1 MRWVKRIASA
11 IAGLLV
17 VVLVVGAVGGTLAVR
32 RGFPVTSGEL
42 EVPGLTNPV
51 TVERDA
57 EGIPTIIASTT
68 EDLFLAQGYVHA
80 QDRFWEMDFRRHVTA
95 GRLSELFGASQVGTD
110 TFIRTLGW
118 RRVAEAELELLE
130 PETERLLT
138 AYAAG
143 VNAWMD
149 GRTGASLSLEHAL
162 LPLSG
167 PRGYVPEPWQPADSV
182 AWFKAMAWDL
192 RSNLDDELL
201 RARLATTDLGP
212 GRDHRDLF
220 PAYDPDVHPP
230 ILPQGGDIVDG
241 AFVVNGVADSTAA
254 AAGLPSEPLD
264 EDDAQTAAGAPGLA
278 DDDLVAVLAAAAG
291 ALEAAPSLIGD
302 GAASGV
308 GSNSWVVSGARS
320 ASGAPLLA
328 NDPHLAPSQPG
339 IWYQVRLRCEPV
351 GPDCPYD
358 VAGFSFSGVPGVI
371 IGANDTIAWGF
382 TNLGPDVADLV
393 IERIDG
399 DRYLTEEGWRPL
411 ELRTETIEVAG
422 GDPVEVTV
430 RATRNGPIFSDV
442 SEGAGE
448 LATGPLG
455 DGRADAAGLEHAM
468 ALRWVA
474 LDARGTANALPRLN
488 LARDF
493 VAFREAA
500 RAFEVPSQ
508 NLIYADRSGNIGY
521 QAPGA
526 IPVRRSGD
534 GTLPLP
540 GWTGEFGWD
549 RFLSFDELPWV
560 LNPAEGMIVTAN
572 QLVLPPGS
580 EPFLHVDVASGH
592 RGARIVELLGD
603 RTDLTLDDLAAIQ
616 FDNHNANG
624 DVLLP
629 ALLAV
634 ASNDPI
640 VTEMQ
645 TLMTGWDQQN
655 DAGSTEAAVF
665 NAVWRAL
672 LARTFHDELPEWAW
686 PRGHGDWWKVVDGLL
701 ADPDAAWWDDLA
713 TPERETRDDV
723 LEASIV
729 DAHDELVALLGSDRS
744 RWTWG
749 RLHTLTLRH
758 GTFGSS
764 GVAPI
769 EALFNR
775 GPLETSGG
783 VDIVNSTSWNAA
795 EGYEVD
801 WVPSMR
807 MLLDLSDLDT
817 GRWIHL
823 NGQSGRP
830 FHRHYWDQ
838 AERWRDG
845 LTKPFRFSPAATSA
859 ASVARLTLV
868 PGA

>member
-1 MRWVKRIASA
+1 MRWVKRIAVGV
-11 IAGLLV
+11 AGVLV
-17 VVLVVGAVGGTLAVR
+17 VALVVGAVGGTIAVR
-32 RGFPVTSGEL
+32 RGQPVTSGEL
-42 EVPGLTNPV
+42 VLPGLSAPV

-68 EDLFLAQGYVHA
+68 DDLFLAQGYVHA
-80 QDRFWEMDFRRHVTA
+80 QDRFWEMDLRRHVTA
-95 GRLSELFGASQVGTD
+95 GRLSELFGASQVETD

-130 PETERLLT
+130 PETERVLA

-149 GRTGASLSLEHAL
+149 GRSGARLSLEHAL

-167 PRGYVPEPWQPADSV
+167 PRGYVPEPWEPADSI

-192 RSNLDDELL
+192 RSNLDEELL
-201 RARLATTDLGP
+201 RARLATLDLGP

-220 PAYDPDVHPP
+220 PAYDPIAHPP
-230 ILPQGGDIVDG
+230 ILPQGGEVVDG
-241 AFVVNGVADSTAA
+241 AFAVNGTGVPPQGSSVAAPLGEGDVDTAA
-254 AAGLPSEPLD
+254 VSEALD
-264 EDDAQTAAGAPGLA
+264 PETSS
-278 DDDLVAVLAAAAG
+278 AVLAAAAA
-291 ALEAAPSLIGD
+291 ALEAAPMMIGD
-302 GAASGV
+302 GSASGV
-308 GSNSWVVSGARS
+308 GSNSWVVSGSRS

-339 IWYQVRLRCEPV
+339 IWYQARLRCEPV
-351 GPDCPYD
+351 GPDCPY
-358 VAGFSFSGVPGVI
+358 VVSGFSFSGVPGII

-399 DRYLTEEGWRPL
+399 ERYLTEEGWKPL

-422 GDPVEVTV
+422 GGPVEITV

-442 SEGAGE
+442 SEGAGA
-448 LATGPLG
+448 LAVGPLG
-455 DGRADAAGLEHAM
+455 DGRSDAAGYEHAM

-488 LARDF
+488 AARDF

-508 NLIYADRSGNIGY
+508 NLVYADIAGNIGY

-540 GWTGEFGWD
+540 GWTGEFGWE
-549 RFLSFDELPWV
+549 RFLAFEELPWV
-560 LNPAEGMIVTAN
+560 LNPSEGMVVTAN

-592 RGARIVELLGD
+592 RGARITELLGD
-603 RTDLTLDDLAAIQ
+603 RTDLTLDDLAEIQ

-624 DVLLP
+624 ETLLP
-629 ALLAV
+629 ALLAI
-634 ASNDPI
+634 ASDDPI
-640 VTEMQ
+640 VVDLQARMA
-645 TLMTGWDQQN
+645 GWDLQN
-655 DAGSTEAAVF
+655 DADSSEAAVF
-665 NAVWRAL
+665 NAVWRHL
-672 LARTFHDELPEWAW
+672 LIRTFHDELPDWAW
-686 PRGHGDWWKVVDGLL
+686 PRGHGDWWKVVDELL
-701 ADPDAAWWDDLA
+701 AEPESPWWDDVS
-713 TPERETRDDV
+713 TSEQETRDAI
-723 LEASIV
+723 LEAAML
-729 DAHDELVALLGSDRS
+729 DAHDELVALLGSDPS
-744 RWTWG
+744 RWSWG

-758 GTFGSS
+758 GTFGAS
-764 GVAPI
+764 GIAPL

-783 VDIVNSTSWNAA
+783 VDIVNSTSWDASK
-795 EGYEVD
+795 GYEVD

-807 MLLDLSDLDT
+807 LLLDLSDLDA
-817 GRWIHL
+817 GRWIQL
-823 NGQSGRP
+823 TGQSGRP
-830 FHRHYWDQ
+830 FHRHYTDQ

-845 LTKPFRFSPAATSA
+845 ITTPFHFSPAATSA
-859 ASVARLTLV
+859 AGVARLTLV
-868 PGA
+868 PAA

>member
-1 MRWVKRIASA
+1 MRWMKRIA
-11 IAGLLV
+11 AGVAVVLV
-17 VVLVVGAVGGTLAVR
+17 VVLLVGAVGGTLAVR
-32 RGFPVTSGEL
+32 RSFPETSGEL
-42 EVPGLTNPV
+42 VVAGLSAPV

-80 QDRFWEMDFRRHVTA
+80 QDRFWEMDLRRHVTA
-95 GRLSELFGASQVGTD
+95 GRLSELFGASQVETD

-130 PETERLLT
+130 PETERLLV

-143 VNAWMD
+143 VNAWMV
-149 GRTGASLSLEHAL
+149 GRTGSELSFEHAL

-167 PRGYVPEPWQPADSV
+167 PRGYVPEPWEPADSI

-192 RSNLDDELL
+192 RSNLDEELR
-201 RARLATTDLGP
+201 RARLATLDLGP
-212 GRDHRDLF
+212 SRDHRDLF
-220 PAYDPDVHPP
+220 PDYDAEAHPP
-230 ILPQGGDIVDG
+230 ILPRGGAVVDG
-241 AFVVNGVADSTAA
+241 AFTVGADADPPLGASVAVPTDDAATDTAA
-254 AAGLPSEPLD
+254 ASDDLD
-264 EDDAQTAAGAPGLA
+264 ADTAA
-278 DDDLVAVLAAAAG
+278 AVLAAAAE
-291 ALEAAPSLIGD
+291 ALEAAPTLIGD
-302 GAASGV
+302 GSASGV

-328 NDPHLAPSQPG
+328 NDPHLKPSQPG

-351 GPDCPYD
+351 GPDCPY
-358 VAGFSFSGVPGVI
+358 VVSGFSFSGVPGVI

-399 DRYLTEEGWRPL
+399 DRYLTEDGWKPL
-411 ELRTETIEVAG
+411 DLRTETIEVAG
-422 GDPVEVTV
+422 GDPVEITV
-430 RATRNGPIFSDV
+430 RATRNGPLFSDV
-442 SEGAGE
+442 SEGAGA
-448 LATGPLG
+448 LAAGSLG
-455 DGRADAAGLEHAM
+455 DGRVDAGGHEHAM

-474 LDARGTANALPRLN
+474 LDPRGTANALPRLN
-488 LARDF
+488 AARDF

-508 NLIYADRSGNIGY
+508 NLVYADNSGNIGY

-526 IPVRRSGD
+526 IPVRRNGD

-540 GWTGEFGWD
+540 GWTGEFGWE
-549 RFLSFDELPWV
+549 RFLAFEELPWV

-572 QLVLPPGS
+572 QRVLPPDS

-616 FDNHNANG
+616 YDNHNANG
-624 DVLLP
+624 ETLLP

-634 ASNDPI
+634 TSDEPA
-640 VTEMQ
+640 VTELQ
-645 TLMTGWDQQN
+645 GLMAGWDLQN
-655 DAGSTEAAVF
+655 DADSTGAAVF
-665 NAVWRAL
+665 NAAWRHL
-672 LARTFHDELPEWAW
+672 LIRTFHDELPEWGR
-686 PRGHGDWWKVVDGLL
+686 PRGDGDWWKVVARLL
-701 ADPDAAWWDDLA
+701 EDPDAAWWDDVR
-713 TPERETRDDV
+713 TPERESRDAV
-723 LEASIV
+723 LEAAML
-729 DAHDELVALLGSDRS
+729 DAHAELRELLGPDPT

-749 RLHTLTLRH
+749 RLHTLTLEH
-758 GTFGSS
+758 GTFGAS
-764 GVAPI
+764 GIAPI

-783 VDIVNSTSWNAA
+783 VDVVNSTSWDAPT
-795 EGYEVD
+795 GYAVD

-807 MLLDLSDLDT
+807 LLLDLSDLDA

-823 NGQSGRP
+823 TGQSGRP
-830 FHRHYWDQ
+830 FHRHYTDQ

-845 LTKPFRFSPAATSA
+845 LTTPFHFSPAATSA

-868 PGA
+868 PAA